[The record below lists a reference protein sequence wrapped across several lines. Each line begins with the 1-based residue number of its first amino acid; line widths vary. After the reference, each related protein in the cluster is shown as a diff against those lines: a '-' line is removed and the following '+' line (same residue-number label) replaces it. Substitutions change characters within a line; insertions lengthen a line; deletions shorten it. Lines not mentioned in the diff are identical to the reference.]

1 MDEIQTVV
9 IGAGVIGI
17 AVARKLAKAGHEVL
31 LLEAEDRIAQHT
43 SSRNSQVIHAGI
55 YYTPGSWRA
64 KLCVSGKQ
72 MLYDY
77 CADRHVPFANT
88 QKLIVAAGE
97 NHVAKIPTLIA
108 NAEANGV
115 HDLVEISAA
124 DAIGMEPELACYGAI
139 LSPSTG
145 IVDAPAFISSLLG
158 EAESEGAF
166 VALGAPLERIVP
178 IDGGFELYV
187 GDADGTQLKC
197 VNLINAAGLGA
208 WDVARNIEGFPA
220 ARIPEQ
226 YFAKGSWF
234 SVSGPAPFERLIY
247 PVPDDES
254 LGVHYTRDL
263 GGGFRFGP
271 DLQYLDPPCVD
282 YSLDSKQANAFERNV
297 RRWWPGLPKGAMQ
310 PDGCG
315 IRPRTTHDRQLQS
328 DFVFSGPADHGVA
341 GLVQMFGMESP
352 GLTSALAIAAAVGNL
367 LKQSSS

>member
-1 MDEIQTVV
+1 MDKIQTVV
-9 IGAGVIGI
+9 VGAGVIGI

-64 KLCVSGKQ
+64 KLCMSGKQ

-77 CADRHVPFANT
+77 CADRHVPFENT
-88 QKLIVAAGE
+88 QKLIVAASE
-97 NHVAKIPTLIA
+97 SHLAKIPSLIA
-108 NAEANGV
+108 NAVANGV

-124 DAIGMEPELACYGAI
+124 DAIVLEPELACHGAI

-145 IVDAPAFISSLLG
+145 IVDAPAFILSLLG

-166 VALGAPLERIVP
+166 VALGSPLERVVP
-178 IDGGFELYV
+178 VEGGFELHV
-187 GDADGTQLKC
+187 GDADTTRLKC

-208 WDVARNIEGFPA
+208 WDVARNIDGFPA

-234 SVSGPAPFERLIY
+234 SVSGSAPFERLIY
-247 PVPDDES
+247 PMPDDES

-271 DLQYLDPPCVD
+271 DLQYLEPPCVD
-282 YSLDSKQANAFERNV
+282 YSSDSSQANAFENSV
-297 RRWWPGLPKGAMQ
+297 RRWWPALPNGAMQ

-315 IRPRTTHDRQLQS
+315 IRPRTARDGQLQS
-328 DFVFSGPADHGVA
+328 DFVFSGPGDHGIT
-341 GLVQMFGMESP
+341 GLVQMYGVESP
-352 GLTSALAIAAAVGNL
+352 GLTSALAIAGVVAEML
-367 LKQSSS
+367 EHPSL